1 LKAPQGF
8 DRIKFLVDQKFG
20 FKGKTVGG
28 VTHFTADRLAKTNP
42 ALADEISIYKAQ
54 LIGLPSDELQAL
66 YDAEFKKLLEEQN
79 VESERA
85 EQERFFYQP
94 HARADIAHWSKAAH
108 WTLNE
113 AVALSFGKAPE
124 IVNWEKIQPFL
135 KISAF
140 AFQYGRVRDLALR
153 ALLWKQLYDPVL
165 PGIFAAW
172 AKRNDLPFPSDL
184 EAALTGRGVQ
194 VADWKSLY
202 DDSQR
207 LLEESRE
214 ALTVAE
220 NETASLQEAFSKAL
234 NLVDVLKD
242 RNDELTTENEQ
253 LADAV
258 SEVIEARDAA
268 ESSAAELQSRLDAG
282 SQTEKPFSL
291 RERESLLRLVIGM
304 ATAGYKYDGKA
315 PRNTATSEIASD
327 LEELGIGLDVD
338 TVRKWLREAAEI
350 LPRGKTE

>member
-1 LKAPQGF
+1 MAGG
-8 DRIKFLVDQKFG
+8 LVTQ
-20 FKGKTVGG
+20 
-28 VTHFTADRLAKTNP
+28 FTAERLAKTNP

-66 YDAEFKKLLEEQN
+66 CDAEFKKLLEEQR
-79 VESERA
+79 VKSERE
-85 EQERFFYQP
+85 EQERFFNQP

-108 WTLNE
+108 WTLDE
-113 AVALSFGKAPE
+113 AVALSFGNAPE
-124 IVNWEKIQPFL
+124 VVNWEKIQPFL

-153 ALLWKQLYDPVL
+153 ALQWKQLYDPVL

-184 EAALTGRGVQ
+184 EAALAERGVQ
-194 VADWKSLY
+194 VAGWQSLY

-207 LLEESRE
+207 SLEESRE
-214 ALTVAE
+214 ALTAVE
-220 NETASLQEAFSKAL
+220 DKMASLQEAFSKAL

-242 RNDELTTENEQ
+242 RNEQLMLENEK
-253 LADAV
+253 LADAI
-258 SEVIEARDAA
+258 SEVIEERDAA
-268 ESSAAELQSRLDAG
+268 EARGAELQSRLDAG
-282 SQTEKPFSL
+282 LQTEKPISL
-291 RERESLLRLVIGM
+291 RERESLLKLVIGM

-327 LEELGIGLDVD
+327 LEQLGIGLDVD
-338 TVRKWLREAAEI
+338 TVRKWLREAAEM
-350 LPRGKTE
+350 LPRDKTE